1 MVDEACGYVGRML
14 TLATATTALILSIV
28 AAANCHFLKFENYS
42 NEPWVGLQPPF
53 DVAFHAYAG
62 IFSFQIM
69 NATDDTTITDGCV
82 SYDGIFGQSNYEA
95 IITAQVCAIM
105 APILGVL
112 ALVVSCV
119 DTFCCQFICSFLIS
133 SALFVAAC
141 GVQAG
146 TFSLFA
152 EPAFCLDGDQQCDV
166 GISVYM
172 SGISSALYFCA
183 CLFLCCFPTPDPL
196 LRKREVKTRP
206 PSGGEQNVV
215 VQPIIIDQ
223 TGEMRQIDPQ
233 SENFYDHDDHQQYQ
247 QSPTPSKKLSKRSYK
262 ADKVTDDDFNF
273 DAPSSDAARVDYK
286 ETTLPDGTRK
296 VVETTY
302 HPDGTTSKKTKKYKK

>member
-1 MVDEACGYVGRML
+1 MVDETCGYVGRML
-14 TLATATTALILSIV
+14 TLATATTALVLSIV
-28 AAANCHFLKFENYS
+28 AAANCHFLMFENYS
-42 NEPWVGLQPPF
+42 NEPWVGLEPPF

-69 NATDDTTITDGCV
+69 NATDDSTITDGCV
-82 SYDGIFGQSNYEA
+82 AYDGIFGSSNYEA

-112 ALVVSCV
+112 ALFISCV
-119 DTFCCQFICSFLIS
+119 DTFCCRFICSFLIS

-172 SGISSALYFCA
+172 SGIASALYFCA
-183 CLFLCCFPTPDPL
+183 CLFLCCFPTPDPVFG
-196 LRKREVKTRP
+196 KKEVKTRP
-206 PSGGEQNVV
+206 PSGGGQNVV
-215 VQPIIIDQ
+215 VQPIIVENR
-223 TGEMRQIDPQ
+223 GGVREVDPRDENYYYDEDEQ
-233 SENFYDHDDHQQYQ
+233 S
-247 QSPTPSKKLSKRSYK
+247 QSQSKKSKISYK
-262 ADKVTDDDFNF
+262 ADKVTDEDFNF
-273 DAPSSDAARVDYK
+273 DAPSNDAARVDYK
-286 ETTLPDGTRK
+286 EITLPDGTRK
-296 VVETTY
+296 VEETTY
-302 HPDGTTSKKTKKYKK
+302 HPDGTTSKKTRKYKSKS